1 MLEAD
6 NQERKTPIELG
17 SGEKEKI
24 QISDKRFT
32 RSLYSDR
39 TGGYAGKQRL
49 LFPIFC
55 LIVGLPLLG
64 FGIFAI
70 VTMDGDDR
78 VGAAMIGFCFGGTCN
93 FLGIISLLAYF
104 NGTYY
109 QPTGIGGERTSEDFV
124 DWGD

>member
-1 MLEAD
+1 MLED
-6 NQERKTPIELG
+6 VDHERETPIELG
-17 SGEKEKI
+17 SEEKKKI
-24 QISDKRFT
+24 QNSNKRST

-39 TGGYAGKQRL
+39 SGRYAGEQSL
-49 LFPIFC
+49 PFPILC
-55 LIVGLPLLG
+55 LIVGIPMLG

-93 FLGIISLLAYF
+93 FLGIITLLSYF

-109 QPTGIGGERTSEDFV
+109 EPAGFDVESTSDDFV

>member
-1 MLEAD
+1 MLED
-6 NQERKTPIELG
+6 DYHEREPPIELG

-24 QISDKRFT
+24 QISNKRFT

-39 TGGYAGKQRL
+39 SGEYAGEQSLR
-49 LFPIFC
+49 FPILC
-55 LIVGLPLLG
+55 LIVGLPLFG

-93 FLGIISLLAYF
+93 LLGILTLLSYF
-104 NGTYY
+104 TGTYY
-109 QPTGIGGERTSEDFV
+109 EPAGFDDKRTSDDLG

>member
-1 MLEAD
+1 M
-6 NQERKTPIELG
+6 
-17 SGEKEKI
+17 
-24 QISDKRFT
+24 
-32 RSLYSDR
+32 
-39 TGGYAGKQRL
+39 
-49 LFPIFC
+49 
-55 LIVGLPLLG
+55 LG

-93 FLGIISLLAYF
+93 FLGIITLLSYF

-109 QPTGIGGERTSEDFV
+109 EPAGFDVESTSDDFV